1 MCGKVKIKIIVSG
14 TLLTKRWVFKK
25 QSAEMQGY
33 EYSHKVNNIAIR

>member
-1 MCGKVKIKIIVSG
+1 MKIIVSG